1 MSYARFCK
9 EYKPTDK
16 ELFTK
21 FYLKFEDEFSVKNQR
36 IAVEKIS
43 KIVMATFKLSHNQS
57 FANMSLRELSKE
69 TGLSMGGL
77 YSYIHSKQQLAL
89 LIHKFLNQFCMEVIL
104 KVEKQSKKE
113 PLEKIIKAHVYL
125 SEFMRPWFFFAF
137 LETKNLDKKH
147 RVYAAQTEL
156 SIETK
161 LAEIILQGQQ
171 QGRYNKNLKA
181 EQVAY
186 MIKPLLHD
194 WYLKRG
200 KFKSRNITVDDYC
213 EDILTFINSALNP
226 GIVK

>member
-1 MSYARFCK
+1 MTYAAFC
-9 EYKPTDK
+9 EDYKPSKK

-21 FYLKFEDEFSVKNQR
+21 FYLTFEETFKIKNER
-36 IAVEKIS
+36 IAIDKLA
-43 KIVMATFKLSHNQS
+43 KIVNATFKLSHNQS

-77 YSYIHSKQQLAL
+77 YSYIQSKQHLAL
-89 LIHKFLNQFCMEVIL
+89 LIHKFLNQFCMEIIL
-104 KVEKQSKKE
+104 KVEEHSKKE

-125 SEFMRPWFFFAF
+125 SEFMKPWFFFAF

-156 SIETK
+156 SIESK
-161 LAEIILQGQQ
+161 LTEIITIGQQ
-171 QGRYNKNLKA
+171 QGRYNKILKA
-181 EQVAY
+181 DQVAS

-200 KFKSRNITVDDYC
+200 KFKSRGITVDDYC
-213 EDILTFINSALNP
+213 EGILTFINSALKP
-226 GIVK
+226 G